1 MAHSHQADQY
11 FSPQP
16 RSPNRITATS
26 PAELLKSL
34 ALPPDTPLDPPHVF
48 YEALARRLSAVQ
60 KGGHPDLDF
69 AGRWLLHAFREG
81 RLGRWTL
88 DSLGRAGEATDYAL
102 AHERAFDQAQ
112 RNSAV
117 LLPEDFP
124 VNVPE
129 QPRAPEGGFVR
140 SAEELEKLVA
150 REVERHA
157 FEGAASGREGMS
169 GNQRKKEVKAMQAAE
184 RDVKR
189 KSKAVAS
196 VQGRPGRG
204 NAISSARRR
213 NYRR

>member
-1 MAHSHQADQY
+1 M
-11 FSPQP
+11 
-16 RSPNRITATS
+16 
-26 PAELLKSL
+26 
-34 ALPPDTPLDPPHVF
+34 F

-60 KGGHPDLDF
+60 KGGTPDLDF

-88 DSLGRAGEATDYAL
+88 DSLGRGGEATDYAL
-102 AHERAFDQAQ
+102 AHERAFDAAQ
-112 RNSAV
+112 RNSSV
-117 LLPEDFP
+117 LLPEDHP
-124 VNVPE
+124 VAVPE
-129 QPRAPEGGFVR
+129 QPRAPEGGFVW
-140 SAEELEKLVA
+140 SAEELEGMVS

-157 FEGAASGREGMS
+157 FEGAGAGREGMS
-169 GNQRKKEVKAMQAAE
+169 GHQRKKEVKAMQAAE
-184 RDVKR
+184 REVKR